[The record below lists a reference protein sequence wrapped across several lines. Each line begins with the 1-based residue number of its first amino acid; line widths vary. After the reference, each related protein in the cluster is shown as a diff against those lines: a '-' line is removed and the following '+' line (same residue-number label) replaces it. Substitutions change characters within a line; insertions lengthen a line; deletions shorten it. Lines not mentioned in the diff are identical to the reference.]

1 LVKKEGMKMEHVNI
15 MYDSIEDEKI
25 DTVLYFYTE
34 ES

>member
-1 LVKKEGMKMEHVNI
+1 MDHVNI